1 MSSEDKKITMS
12 YTEWIQY
19 GMENSYCGPPVCAT
33 HDGEPWTTEEEE
45 AFEQG
50 DDLCV
55 EILRLYHDIGERLM
69 VESAHSPSL
78 WRRSGWE

>member
-1 MSSEDKKITMS
+1 
-12 YTEWIQY
+12 
-19 GMENSYCGPPVCAT
+19 
-33 HDGEPWTTEEEE
+33 
-45 AFEQG
+45 
-50 DDLCV
+50 LCV